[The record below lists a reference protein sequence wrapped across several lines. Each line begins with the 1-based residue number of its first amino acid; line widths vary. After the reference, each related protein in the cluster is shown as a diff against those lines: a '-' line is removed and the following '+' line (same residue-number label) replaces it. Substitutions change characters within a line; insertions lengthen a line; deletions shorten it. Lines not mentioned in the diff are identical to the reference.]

1 MMDIVLFSSITTESA
16 LTKLEAEGKKYTGL
30 WCDMDDKEQ
39 RGYVKSQAVLINKII
54 KQVDRSRIDQKK
66 AFGLNVEAEAKAITE
81 RLQAANLPFTM
92 LIDAHKH
99 ERAEI
104 LAAQKARDDAMAL
117 ALQIETDHENAIMWD
132 KVEMFEKAEREKV
145 RLSNEKRIGDEAA
158 SKAVEQEQRRQA
170 NEAKRLEV
178 ERLQREADKAHVSNV
193 RRKAKECLMAY
204 GIDEDMAKTIVIAI
218 HKGGIANVKISY

>member
-1 MMDIVLFSSITTESA
+1 MMDIVLFQDITTESA
-16 LTKLEAEGKKYTGL
+16 LRQLELEGEKYEGL
-30 WCDMDDKEQ
+30 YVDMNDKEQ
-39 RGYVKSQAVLINKII
+39 RGYVKSQAVLINDII
-54 KQVDRSRIDQKK
+54 KKVDRSRIDQKK
-66 AFGLNVEAEAKAITE
+66 AFGVRVEAEAKAITD
-81 RLQAANLPFTM
+81 RLEFANLPLSL
-92 LIDAHKH
+92 LIDAYKLK
-99 ERAEI
+99 RAEI

-145 RLSNEKRIGDEAA
+145 RLANEKRIGDEAA